1 MNRMLDPFFVA
12 AVLEGFEGTL
22 SELVERVE
30 CSELRAKLDVLYSQ
44 ITALRASIEKPKTT
58 KAYRPIGRMVRPN

>member
-1 MNRMLDPFFVA
+1 MLDPFFVA

-44 ITALRASIEKPKTT
+44 ITALRAST
-58 KAYRPIGRMVRPN
+58 KAYRPIGRMVRPD

>member
-1 MNRMLDPFFVA
+1 MLDPFFVA

-22 SELVERVE
+22 SEVVERVE

-44 ITALRASIEKPKTT
+44 ITALRTSIEKPKNN
-58 KAYRPIGRMVRPN
+58 KSISPH